1 MAREKG
7 RGITGFQDV
16 ATDGNVN
23 ANINN
28 DVNNGINPS
37 VEFEKIADPL
47 EKLQEEN
54 PRKELTT
61 VMKGI
66 YFDSEV
72 WDIIEQESKSI
83 GRGGKSQLVNEIVKN
98 YFIKKG
104 LL

>member
-1 MAREKG
+1 MARKDKG

-16 ATDGNVN
+16 ADESNTNVN
-23 ANINN
+23 
-28 DVNNGINPS
+28 VNNGINTS
-37 VEFEKIADPL
+37 VKFDRIEDPL
-47 EKLQEEN
+47 DKLQEEI

-72 WDIIEQESKSI
+72 WDVIEEQSQKL